1 MRTGAIIFSRMTSSR
16 LPGKAFADINGK
28 SLIER
33 VFSRTKEIK
42 LIDHICIATSK
53 HSEDDSIASFA
64 INNGINLYRGS
75 LNNVLERAVN
85 ASIKFK
91 YDNILRVCGDRP
103 FLDASLY
110 DKMIYKH
117 IHENSDLTTNIF
129 PRSVPAGL
137 TGEIIKL
144 ETLKEINENVTDPVD
159 KEHVTRYIY
168 NNSLKFKIYNYN
180 CNYSHEIKSLRLVV
194 DDSNDLKRARWICK
208 RLEENKMLNNET
220 KQIISLALE
229 FEKKIKK

>member
-16 LPGKAFADINGK
+16 LPGKAFADINGI

-53 HSEDDSIASFA
+53 YSEDDPIASFA

-144 ETLKEINENVTDPVD
+144 ETLKEINENVIDPVD

-168 NNSLKFKIYNYN
+168 NNSQKFKIYNYN
-180 CNYSHEIKSLRLVV
+180 CNYSHEIKNLRLVV
-194 DDSNDLKRARWICK
+194 DDSNDLKRARWICE
-208 RLEENKMLNNET
+208 RLENKILNNQT

-229 FEKKIKK
+229 FQKKIKI

>member
-1 MRTGAIIFSRMTSSR
+1 MTSSR
-16 LPGKAFADINGK
+16 LTGKAFADINGI

-33 VFSRTKEIK
+33 VFLKTKEIK

-53 HSEDDSIASFA
+53 YSEDDEIASFA
-64 INNGINLYRGS
+64 INNGISIYRGS

-117 IHENSDLTTNIF
+117 IHENLDLTTNIF
-129 PRSVPAGL
+129 PRTVPAGL
-137 TGEIIKL
+137 SGEIIKL
-144 ETLKEINENVTDPVD
+144 EILKEINESVIDPVD

-168 NNSLKFKIYNYN
+168 NNSQKFKIYNYK

-208 RLEENKMLNNET
+208 RLEQNKILNNQT

-229 FEKKIKK
+229 FEKNKIT